1 MSGNRAAQAG
11 FTLMEVLIAATLLA
25 VMMTLILGSL
35 RIGVDSWSTGERR
48 SASTSRMLVTSNFL
62 RTHLSA
68 VLPLFLP
75 PSKGKFGSDATGLR
89 PQFLF
94 RGEQGWLQYAGT
106 LPPQVLGGM
115 YRFDLHWVQSNER
128 SELRLTIWPL
138 SPSDAGKVQD
148 PIDDVTILE
157 NVESFAISYFK
168 LNELEGRSE
177 WLKEWNEEN
186 MPALIRIEITVAGEE
201 AWPPLV
207 VAPRPEVRR

>member
-1 MSGNRAAQAG
+1 MSHRSFRQRG

-48 SASTSRMLVTSNFL
+48 SASINRMLVTANFL

-68 VLPLFLP
+68 ALPLFLP
-75 PSKGKFGSDATGLR
+75 PQPGKLGGDPSGLR

-106 LPPQVLGGM
+106 LPPQVMGGM
-115 YRFDLHWVQSNER
+115 YRFDLHWVQSTER

-138 SPSDAGKVQD
+138 SPGDPGKVQE
-148 PIDDVTILE
+148 PIDDVVILE
-157 NVESFAISYFK
+157 HVEGFSISYFK

-186 MPALIRIEITVAGEE
+186 MPALIRIEIAVEGEDD
-201 AWPPLV
+201 WPPLV